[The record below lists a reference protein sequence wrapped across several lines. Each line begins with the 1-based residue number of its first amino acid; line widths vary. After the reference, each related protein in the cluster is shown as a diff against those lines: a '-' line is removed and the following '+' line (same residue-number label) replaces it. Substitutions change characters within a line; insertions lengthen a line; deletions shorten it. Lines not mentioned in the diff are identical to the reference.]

1 MLDCNDAKDVI
12 NQLQTETFLCGE
24 NMIVTNNYI
33 VIKKSNKITS
43 DKVRAALKEMKGEN
57 DV

>member
-43 DKVRAALKEMKGEN
+43 DKVRAVLKEMKGE
-57 DV
+57 

>member
-12 NQLQTETFLCGE
+12 NQLQTETFLCSE
-24 NMIVTNNYI
+24 NMIVTNNYM
-33 VIKKSNKITS
+33 VIKKSDKITS
-43 DKVRAALKEMKGEN
+43 DKVQAALKEMKGES